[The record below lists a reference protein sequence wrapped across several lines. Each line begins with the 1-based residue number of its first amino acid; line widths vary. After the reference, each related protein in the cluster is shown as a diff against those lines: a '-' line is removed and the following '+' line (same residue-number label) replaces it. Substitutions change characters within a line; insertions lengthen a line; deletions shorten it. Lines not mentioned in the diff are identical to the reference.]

1 MKLFGK
7 KSISLIISILFIALA
22 FHNVDIRKVI
32 SILEKINPVFI
43 IPILVLYYSAF
54 VLRVFRW
61 KVILN
66 GADIEVKALFK
77 PLFKGYFFN
86 CVLPARAGDL
96 YRSYLLGKKEKI
108 SKLKVFASVIFE
120 RIIDGLT
127 LVIIL
132 LAFICYK
139 TPNPILIKIAF
150 ITGLSFFGCFI
161 LLLFYAKK
169 RNFLSKL
176 IPFKQKLCTGK
187 FSNINYFL
195 DNFSEGLDIFNS
207 LYSIVKTFFITF
219 VIWVLES
226 IVISLIMQSLGIT
239 VSIFSSLFVLSVVAL
254 SIVIPSGPSGLG
266 PYQWGYIL
274 GLSILSI
281 GKETALAASFINQFL
296 LLVVVSAGMLFYT
309 RVDKPKTEQIEEQIL
324 NQKYRL

>member
-1 MKLFGK
+1 LKLFVK
-7 KSISLIISILFIALA
+7 KSLSLVISILFIALA
-22 FHNVDIRKVI
+22 FHNADIRKVI
-32 SILEKINPVFI
+32 SILGTINISFILPVLGF
-43 IPILVLYYSAF
+43 YYFAF
-54 VLRVFRW
+54 VLRVYRW

-86 CVLPARAGDL
+86 CILPARAGDI

-127 LVIIL
+127 LVLIL

-150 ITGLSFFGCFI
+150 LTGLSFFGCFI

-169 RNFLSKL
+169 RDFLSKL
-176 IPFKQKLCTGK
+176 VPFKQKLCTGK
-187 FSNINYFL
+187 FSNITYFL

-207 LYSIVKTFFITF
+207 LYSIVKTFIITF
-219 VIWVLES
+219 VIWMIES
-226 IVISLIMQSLGIT
+226 VVILLIMKSLGIT

-274 GLSILSI
+274 GLSILGI
-281 GKETALAASFINQFL
+281 GKETALAASFLNQFL
-296 LLVVVSAGMLFYT
+296 LLIVVSAGMLFYT
-309 RVDKPKTEQIEEQIL
+309 RGDKTKL
-324 NQKYRL
+324 NEAIKHSTS

>member
-1 MKLFGK
+1 LKLFNK
-7 KSISLIISILFIALA
+7 KSISLIISLIFIILA
-22 FHNVDIRKVI
+22 FHNVDLGKVLN
-32 SILEKINPVFI
+32 ILGKVNLNYIVPVLLF
-43 IPILVLYYSAF
+43 YYLAF

-66 GADIEVKALFK
+66 GTDIEVKALFK

-86 CVLPARAGDL
+86 CVLPARAGDV

-120 RIIDGLT
+120 RIVDGLT

-132 LAFICYK
+132 LIFICYK
-139 TPNPILIKIAF
+139 NPNPILIKIAF
-150 ITGLSFFGCFI
+150 ITGLSFLGCFC

-169 RNFLSKL
+169 RDILSKL
-176 IPFKQKLCTGK
+176 IPFKKKLSSGR

-207 LYSIVKTFFITF
+207 FASIVKTFIITF
-219 VIWVLES
+219 VIWIFES
-226 IVISLIMQSLGIT
+226 IVILLIMKSLGISI
-239 VSIFSSLFVLSVVAL
+239 SIFSSLFVLSVVAL

-274 GLSILSI
+274 GLGILSI

-296 LLVVVSAGMLFYT
+296 LLIVVSTGMLVYT
-309 RVDKPKTEQIEEQIL
+309 KIDKTAFEETAKQ
-324 NQKYRL
+324 NS